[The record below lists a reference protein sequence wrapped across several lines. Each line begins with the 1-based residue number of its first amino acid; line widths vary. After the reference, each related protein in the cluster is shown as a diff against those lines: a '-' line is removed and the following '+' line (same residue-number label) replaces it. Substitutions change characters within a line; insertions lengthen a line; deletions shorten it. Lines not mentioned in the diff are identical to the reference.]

1 MVTRP
6 ERLAKQVAIEQWLA
20 QANSLLA
27 LVEPHLEQSLV
38 AEVKAIEPILPTQ
51 SKQFDPQ

>member
-6 ERLAKQVAIEQWLA
+6 KRLAKQVAIEQWLA
-20 QANSLLA
+20 QANSLPA